1 MDSVFDAILP
11 IFGILVIGYVAARF
25 GFMEESAVDGLA
37 KFVFNFAVP
46 LLLFRKIA
54 GAGLPATMPW
64 ELPVAYYAGVVV
76 VFLFAAVLGAGLFRR
91 GRAEAVSYGAAASYG
106 NAVLMGIPI
115 VLATYGDR
123 ASLPLFI
130 IIGIH
135 TLIMVPVI
143 SLGFA
148 FAGGKGRGLGG
159 ALGEIA
165 GDLVRN
171 PILIGLLA
179 GLLYGRYGATLPSV
193 VDDTTRLLGEASMPA
208 ALFAVGG
215 TLARYGIAGQIPHAL
230 GLSVIKLVLLPLVVW
245 ILADRLLGLPLLWTQ
260 VAVVLAAMPSGV
272 TAFLFANRYGAAKNT
287 VTTTIILSTFLGLV
301 TIPATIWI
309 VGPR

>member
-1 MDSVFDAILP
+1 VESVFNAILP
-11 IFGILVIGYVAARF
+11 VFGILVIGYLAARF

-46 LLLFRKIA
+46 VLLFRKIA
-54 GAGLPATMPW
+54 QAGLPAAMPW
-64 ELPVAYYAGVVV
+64 ELPVAYYGGVVAI
-76 VFLFAAVLGAGLFRR
+76 FLFAAALGVGLFRR
-91 GRAEAVSYGAAASYG
+91 GGSEAVSYGAAACFG

-115 VLATYGDR
+115 VLASYGDR

-135 TLIMVPVI
+135 TLVLVPIM
-143 SLGFA
+143 SLGYA
-148 FAGGKGRGLGG
+148 LAGGKGRGLGS
-159 ALGEIA
+159 ALGDIA

-179 GLLYGRYGATLPSV
+179 GIMYGRYGPPLPTV
-193 VDDTTRLLGEASMPA
+193 MDETTRLLGEASMPA
-208 ALFAVGG
+208 ALFSVGG
-215 TLARYGIAGQIPHAL
+215 TLARYSIAGQVPHAL
-230 GLSVIKLVLLPLVVW
+230 GLSVIKLILLPLAVW
-245 ILADRLLGLPLLWTQ
+245 TLADWLLGLPLLWTQ

-272 TAFLFANRYGAAKNT
+272 TAFLFASRYGAAKNT

-301 TIPATIWI
+301 TVPATIWL
-309 VGPR
+309 VGS

>member
-1 MDSVFDAILP
+1 MESVFDAILP
-11 IFGILVIGYVAARF
+11 VFGILVIGYLAARF
-25 GFMEESAVDGLA
+25 GFMEEAAVDGLS

-54 GAGLPATMPW
+54 QAGLPADMPW
-64 ELPVAYYAGVVV
+64 ELPIAYYAGVIAI
-76 VFLFAAVLGAGLFRR
+76 FLFAAVLGASLFRR
-91 GRAEAVSYGAAASYG
+91 GRAEAVSYGAAACYG
-106 NAVLMGIPI
+106 NAVLMGIPV
-115 VLATYGDR
+115 VLATYGDG

-135 TLIMVPVI
+135 TLVMVPVM
-143 SLGFA
+143 SLGYA

-159 ALGEIA
+159 ALGDIA

-179 GLLYGRYGATLPSV
+179 GLLYGRYGPPLPSV
-193 VDDTTRLLGEASMPA
+193 VDETTRLLGEASMPA

-215 TLARYGIAGQIPHAL
+215 TLARYSIGGQIPHAL

-245 ILADRLLGLPLLWTQ
+245 LLADRLLGLPLLWMQ
-260 VAVVLAAMPSGV
+260 VAVVLAALPSGV
-272 TAFLFANRYGAAKNT
+272 TAFLFASRYGAAKNT
-287 VTTTIILSTFLGLV
+287 VTTTIILSTLLGLFTV
-301 TIPATIWI
+301 PVAIWLI
-309 VGPR
+309 GR